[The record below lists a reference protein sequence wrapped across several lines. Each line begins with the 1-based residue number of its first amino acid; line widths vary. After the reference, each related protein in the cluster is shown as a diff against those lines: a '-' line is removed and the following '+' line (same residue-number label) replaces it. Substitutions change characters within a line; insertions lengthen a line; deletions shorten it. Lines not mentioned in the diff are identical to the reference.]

1 MPAVGPRRL
10 QLPPF
15 QTAERMI
22 ERQQTVLTASAVV
35 HIASTRA
42 GQRWTAWVTGIV
54 GRDTP
59 SAAKLQA
66 LSQSLAG
73 ELCYDALS
81 GRHRLLSRVERRTA
95 PAARRQGNAA
105 VPAGARARPQRT
117 DG

>member
-22 ERQQTVLTASAVV
+22 ERQQTVLTTSAVV

-81 GRHRLLSRVERRTA
+81 DGIVYCRVLSAEQLQQRDDEA
-95 PAARRQGNAA
+95 MQQFLQPAAY
-105 VPAGARARPQRT
+105 
-117 DG
+117 